1 MKVQNFM
8 AVLAVALAADSSS
21 YDVDGLVGEV
31 SSLASQYSVAVLA
44 WGSEDISSSGSL
56 WNLYNSL
63 STTAYNLYQGFSI
76 EEGDDY
82 KNLDVTGFNSML
94 VQIASLLDA
103 LAQKANDLSDVD
115 TSHTLYGTVNDIP
128 LLVRNFLIKMSSSA
142 STDCDFLASVSSTAS
157 SVLNV
162 FSSAAG
168 DYSQAGVAQVDLV
181 CEASKTTESSSSSQ
195 SATGSGSKSESE
207 SGSAAASKS
216 ATASKSESESEAASS
231 AAESQAQSGSGAGS
245 ASESKASATGT
256 TSHAASSSAAASG
269 APSSANGAAA
279 LCAPVGL
286 LALGFLL

>member
-82 KNLDVTGFNSML
+82 KNLDVTGFNGML
-94 VQIASLLDA
+94 AQIASLLDA
-103 LAQKANDLSDVD
+103 LAQKANDLTDVD
-115 TSHTLYGTVNDIP
+115 TSHTLYGTVNDVP

-157 SVLNV
+157 SVLDV
-162 FSSAAG
+162 LSSAAG

-195 SATGSGSKSESE
+195 SATGSGSGSESE
-207 SGSAAASKS
+207 SGSA
-216 ATASKSESESEAASS
+216 TASESESESEAASS

-256 TSHAASSSAAASG
+256 TSHAAASSAAASS

>member
-1 MKVQNFM
+1 M

-82 KNLDVTGFNSML
+82 KNLDVTGFNGML
-94 VQIASLLDA
+94 AQIASLLDA

-115 TSHTLYGTVNDIP
+115 TSHTLYGTVNDVP

-157 SVLNV
+157 SVLDV
-162 FSSAAG
+162 LSSAAG

-195 SATGSGSKSESE
+195 SATGSGSESESE
-207 SGSAAASKS
+207 SGSASASE
-216 ATASKSESESEAASS
+216 SESESEAASS
-231 AAESQAQSGSGAGS
+231 AAESRSGSGAGS
-245 ASESKASATGT
+245 ASESKASSTGT

>member
-82 KNLDVTGFNSML
+82 KNLDVTGFNGML
-94 VQIASLLDA
+94 AQIASLLDA

-115 TSHTLYGTVNDIP
+115 TSHTLYGTVNDVP

-157 SVLNV
+157 SVLDV
-162 FSSAAG
+162 LSSAAG

-195 SATGSGSKSESE
+195 SATGSGSESESE
-207 SGSAAASKS
+207 SGSASASE
-216 ATASKSESESEAASS
+216 SESESEAASS
-231 AAESQAQSGSGAGS
+231 AAESRSGSGAGS
-245 ASESKASATGT
+245 ASESKASSTGT